1 MGGRRTEEEDNGLG
15 WTPLSSFILFQFPE
29 SGLVVVSLVIIPSS
43 AFRSIASSGPNP
55 QKRCSGRVALQKHTD
70 PASLFCLWLPLS
82 AVLPSAFPFFPDC
95 VAIGGRADLSPLTH
109 THTTTASNA
118 SALHQKTLSGPVL
131 AVPLRLCLWPL
142 VPVCR
147 VCTLPPAPPSPP
159 FLPTQR
165 YLRDRSGRPLSSLT
179 GLSLTWSRLGSWFS
193 VTPSDELET
202 PRVAFG
208 QTIATIA
215 RPWGSSTLSVVDGP
229 RRADDA
235 HSPHHSNQL
244 IIASLARPPR

>member
-1 MGGRRTEEEDNGLG
+1 MRELADHRASVTFNPFRLAAANSVKPFQQSSALPRCSVSGYRY
-15 WTPLSSFILFQFPE
+15 PLSYHPH
-29 SGLVVVSLVIIPSS
+29 SLSS
-43 AFRSIASSGPNP
+43 RIA
-55 QKRCSGRVALQKHTD
+55 
-70 PASLFCLWLPLS
+70 
-82 AVLPSAFPFFPDC
+82 
-95 VAIGGRADLSPLTH
+95 
-109 THTTTASNA
+109 NA

-147 VCTLPPAPPSPP
+147 VCTPTPAPPSPP
-159 FLPTQR
+159 FLPTHR